1 LRITAAR
8 DGLLLRCAGVDVNE
22 PLSWSEPSSSHWPSS
37 LTLVLLPFQL
47 IGLAFGRRLQRTI
60 PHLYHRVLCALI
72 GVRIREVGARSAANP
87 ALILSNHVLPAQP
100 VDATQALNL
109 SAGVSN
115 CKVSRGRSLS

>member
-1 LRITAAR
+1 MIRVILIALAFI
-8 DGLLLRCAGVDVNE
+8 V
-22 PLSWSEPSSSHWPSS
+22 

-47 IGLAFGRRLQRTI
+47 TAIAFNLRLQRTI

-72 GVRIREVGARSAANP
+72 GVRIREVGRRSTASP
-87 ALILSNHVLPAQP
+87 ALILSNHVWPAQP

-115 CKVSRGRSLS
+115 CKVSRGRSFS